1 MDQAQLLYFIDDH
14 TGLDRFSDL
23 HSDTVS
29 LGHSQDPKQGLLISR
44 LPQEAWAGD
53 TLFTWGQAP
62 LLGLGKSSWLEWED
76 RAGF

>member
-1 MDQAQLLYFIDDH
+1 MDQAQLLYFTDGH

-23 HSDTVS
+23 HRGTVS
-29 LGHSQDPKQGLLISR
+29 LGHSQDPKQGLLIPR
-44 LPQEAWAGD
+44 LPQEAWGGD
-53 TLFTWGQAP
+53 TLLTWGQPP